1 MPYKTY
7 SDKLRLLVKFVTED
21 GISLNSFLCII
32 ENVGY
37 TKDKLSEADLYF
49 LQKHGLKLNN
59 CKVNQMTT

>member
-7 SDKLRLLVKFVTED
+7 SDKLRLFVKFVTED
-21 GISLNSFLCII
+21 GISLNSFLWII
-32 ENVGY
+32 ENVGH
-37 TKDKLSEADLYF
+37 TKDKLFEADLYF